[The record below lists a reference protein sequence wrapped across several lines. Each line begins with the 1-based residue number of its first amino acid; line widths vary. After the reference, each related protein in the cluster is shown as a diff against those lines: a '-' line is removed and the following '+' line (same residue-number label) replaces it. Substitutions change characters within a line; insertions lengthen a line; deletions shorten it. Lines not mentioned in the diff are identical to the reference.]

1 MEECEL
7 CGAQTKNAYVVNVE
21 DVELRV
27 CAKCAQGKKVLSK
40 PSYKIAAK
48 ATRPKREEDQP
59 LVENYG
65 KVIRAARDR
74 MDLPLKVLAEMLNE
88 KETLLSR
95 VEQQSTLP
103 TMKLMKKTREGA
115 EHKAHRCRGG
125 RGFGF
130 HFGRKE
136 ERRDPRGLCKFKI
149 GLNVSRPKQ
158 ARFQEEA

>member
-103 TMKLMKKTREGA
+103 TMKLMKKLEKALSIRLIDA
-115 EHKAHRCRGG
+115 EADVDSGSTSAA
-125 RGFGF
+125 
-130 HFGRKE
+130 RKSGVTLG
-136 ERRDPRGLCKFKI
+136 DFVNSK
-149 GLNVSRPKQ
+149 
-158 ARFQEEA
+158 